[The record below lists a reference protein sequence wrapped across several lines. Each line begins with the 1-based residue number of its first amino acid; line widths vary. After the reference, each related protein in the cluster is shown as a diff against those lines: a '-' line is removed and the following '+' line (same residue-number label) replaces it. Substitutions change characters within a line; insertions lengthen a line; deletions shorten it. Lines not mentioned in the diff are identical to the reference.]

1 MKTLKESILSSTGTG
16 KNRKIDVEYLLTHD
30 FEPDDRYGSP
40 KTMFK
45 HKETGYTLRTFEDKI
60 LVDVFKYTSLS
71 TKTLVV
77 STIEDLDLV
86 IEFFKKFKYNSP
98 KSEQD
103 KLRKE
108 LFKKLKEL

>member
-1 MKTLKESILSSTGTG
+1 MKSLTESILSSTGSG
-16 KNRKIDVEYLLTHD
+16 KNRKIDVYYLLKHD

-60 LVDVFKYTSLS
+60 LVDVFNDDSLS
-71 TKTLVV
+71 RETLVV
-77 STIEDLDLV
+77 STVEDLDLV
-86 IEFFKKFKYNSP
+86 IEFFKKIKYNNP

-108 LFKKLKEL
+108 IFKKLKEL